1 MAESDRNIKERRIN
15 TDSTDKAGDKGDNN
29 AHGSAS
35 KRKGKN
41 DNPYEFYIA
50 LLILGG
56 IFIFGFVCGKYFGNI
71 GSSHTEE
78 LSNADIDAITTLLKD
93 KHEKGQLHGS
103 DLENW
108 KKLVQVLERDAASS
122 SKSKDISQMSHEE
135 LMETLAKP
143 ANPNALR
150 DLMLEKIYIF
160 LFIVFVLGLLVA
172 FALITSD
179 KSQKTHKAE
188 KINKQTN

>member
-1 MAESDRNIKERRIN
+1 
-15 TDSTDKAGDKGDNN
+15 
-29 AHGSAS
+29 
-35 KRKGKN
+35 
-41 DNPYEFYIA
+41 
-50 LLILGG
+50 
-56 IFIFGFVCGKYFGNI
+56 
-71 GSSHTEE
+71 
-78 LSNADIDAITTLLKD
+78 
-93 KHEKGQLHGS
+93 
-103 DLENW
+103 
-108 KKLVQVLERDAASS
+108 
-122 SKSKDISQMSHEE
+122 MSHEE

-188 KINKQTN
+188 KK